1 MAKPK
6 KKPPRS
12 ELEEALRDA
21 VPHVRRQLTAGRHIQ
36 DCLDAEAWLAVYD
49 EVVRSVRDN

>member
-21 VPHVRRQLTAGRHIQ
+21 VPHVRRQLTAGRHQQ
-36 DCLDAEAWLAVYD
+36 DRMDAEAWLSVYN
-49 EVVRSVRDN
+49 EVVQSVREN